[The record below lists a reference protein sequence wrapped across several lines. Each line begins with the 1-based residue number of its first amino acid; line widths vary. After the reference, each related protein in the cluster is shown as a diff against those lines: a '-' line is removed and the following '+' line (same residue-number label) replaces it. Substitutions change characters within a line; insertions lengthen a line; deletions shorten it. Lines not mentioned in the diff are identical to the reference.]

1 MSNCNTILSVLTSN
15 GSDQKQRYL
24 NALQPENIRLND
36 FELTDWVLFA
46 HNFSEYV
53 NYFETSNS
61 QTPSGN
67 WKPFFDFFKWNGEK
81 PSIENQLKLDRVKKE
96 LADLIEENK
105 KGYAITPHL
114 TLFLTF
120 LMLLENSKKRY
131 NNLTKRH
138 LDLYYSQ
145 ILHIDKLP
153 ATPDKV
159 YLIFELAKNALQ
171 EKIETKTGFDG
182 GKDALGKTRTYYSN
196 NELIANKTVVSSLKN
211 IYNDIDEKKITASPV
226 ANSYDGLGAAF
237 PDKNNTQWWPF
248 GYIDKTGVLPKL
260 PNPALG
266 FAVASPILLLS
277 EGKRSIQMSFT
288 FQNNI
293 TAITSAIIKE
303 CLSLQLTTA
312 KKWLEVAEIASSL
325 PIKSGSTYTTS
336 VSGKTMKIAFLLD
349 ENADA
354 ITGYDAKI
362 YGEEFAT
369 NLPVAKF
376 NLDIT
381 KVNGYDLYKLLA
393 ENKLENII
401 INIDVQNIKNA
412 VLENDFGS
420 INAAKPFF
428 PFSPQP
434 VDNSNFLVKYSEAF
448 TKKWENIS
456 IDVLWKNTPVDFV
469 EHYKAYKTT
478 ALNTISVGAF
488 KSSVLNASNGFIS
501 TGGIVT
507 ANSYFQY
514 QPAILSN
521 NIWQNYGSAATL
533 FTATNPFKTTLNITN
548 SNFITEKNG
557 QLKLTLTKSF
567 LHKLYPK
574 IYALA
579 LSTDDANVVIPN
591 EPYTPLAEN
600 LVLNYTASETTKFSV
615 TVGETLEGIY
625 TKNEARLFHIHPFG
639 YSEEHSYLKSLLDYV
654 ENGNSYLFPTYCK
667 GGELFIGLE
676 NVPELQQITL
686 LFQVLEGSENP
697 TTLSFT
703 GKQKIEWSVLGN
715 NEWRILNPSDILG
728 NETDNLL
735 QSGILKFNLPKEATQ
750 NNTRLPKNYIWLKA
764 KMHKK
769 FDVVCKIT
777 GIHAQAV
784 LAAFQDNANDLSHLK
799 TGLEAGTISKLLQR
813 LSNVKSVTQPYNSFG
828 YKPVESSEDYYRRIS
843 ERLRHK
849 NRAVTMWD
857 YEHIVLQKFP
867 ELYKVKCLNHTCDDS
882 YQSPGNVTLVVIPD
896 TVNKNVFDIY
906 QPRVSTATLNKVKK
920 HIDQLNSMHVTT
932 FVINPKYEEVQVDL
946 KVKFKPGYDENFYM
960 QQLNAD
966 IIKFLSPW
974 ALDKNIPITFGVT
987 IHSSM
992 LINYIE
998 KLGYVDYLQ
1007 DVKLLKNG
1015 VLSDKAAVPS
1025 NPKSILVSAKS
1036 HVISTNV
1043 THCTVKTIE
1052 PQEECQL

>member
-96 LADLIEENK
+96 LTDLIEENK

-138 LDLYYSQ
+138 LDFYYSQ

-171 EKIETKTGFDG
+171 EKIEAKTGFDG
-182 GKDALGKTRTYYSN
+182 GKDTLGKTRTYYTN
-196 NELIANKTVVSSLKN
+196 NELIANKTVVSLLKN

-260 PNPALG
+260 PNPTLG
-266 FAVASPILLLS
+266 FAVASPILFLS

-288 FQNNI
+288 FQNDI

-312 KKWLEVAEIASSL
+312 KKWLEVTEIALSL

-354 ITGYDAKI
+354 ISGYDAKV

-381 KVNGYDLYKLLA
+381 KANGYDLYKLLA
-393 ENKLENII
+393 ENKLENIV

-412 VLENDFGS
+412 VLENDNGS

-428 PFSPQP
+428 AFSPQP
-434 VDNSNFLVKYSEAF
+434 VDSSNFLIKYNEAF
-448 TKKWENIS
+448 TKKWENIN
-456 IDVLWKNTPVDFV
+456 IDILWKNTPVDFV

-533 FTATNPFKTTLNITN
+533 FTATNPFKTTLNIAN

-600 LVLNYTASETTKFSV
+600 LILNYTASETTKFSV

-625 TKNEARLFHIHPFG
+625 TKNKAKLFHIHPFG
-639 YSEEHSYLKSLLDYV
+639 YSEEHSYLKSILDYA
-654 ENGNSYLFPTYCK
+654 ENKDSYLLPTYCK

-676 NVPELQQITL
+676 NVQELQQITL

-697 TTLSFT
+697 TTPSFT

-777 GIHAQAV
+777 GIHSQAV

-813 LSNVKSVTQPYNSFG
+813 LSNIKSVTQPYNSFG

-932 FVINPKYEEVQVDL
+932 YVINPKYEEVQVDL

-960 QQLNAD
+960 QELNAD

-987 IHSSM
+987 IHSSL

-1007 DVKLLKNG
+1007 DIKLLKNG
-1015 VLSDKAAVPS
+1015 VLSDKAAVPT
-1025 NPKSILVSAKS
+1025 NPKSILVSAKN

-1043 THCTVKTIE
+1043 TQCTVKTIE

>member
-96 LADLIEENK
+96 LTDLIEENK

-138 LDLYYSQ
+138 LDFYYTQ

-171 EKIETKTGFDG
+171 EKIETNTGFDG

-211 IYNDIDEKKITASPV
+211 IYNDIDEKKITASAV

-312 KKWLEVAEIASSL
+312 KKWLEVAEISSSL

-336 VSGKTMKIAFLLD
+336 VSGKTMT
-349 ENADA
+349 
-354 ITGYDAKI
+354 ITGYDAKV

-381 KVNGYDLYKLLA
+381 KANGYDLYKLLA

-654 ENGNSYLFPTYCK
+654 ENENSYLFPTYCK

-676 NVPELQQITL
+676 NVKELQQITL

-697 TTLSFT
+697 TTPSFT

-769 FDVVCKIT
+769 FDVVCKVT
-777 GIHAQAV
+777 GIHSQAV

-813 LSNVKSVTQPYNSFG
+813 LSNVKSVTQPYNSFD

-946 KVKFKPGYDENFYM
+946 KVKFKPGFDENFYM

-987 IHSSM
+987 IHSSL

-1043 THCTVKTIE
+1043 TQCTVKTIE

>member
-96 LADLIEENK
+96 LTDLIEENK

-138 LDLYYSQ
+138 LDFYYSQ

-171 EKIETKTGFDG
+171 EKVEAKTGFDG
-182 GKDALGKTRTYYSN
+182 GKDTLGKTRTYYTN
-196 NELIANKTVVSSLKN
+196 NELIANKTVVSLLKN

-260 PNPALG
+260 PNPTLG
-266 FAVASPILLLS
+266 FAVVSPILFLS

-288 FQNNI
+288 FQNDI

-325 PIKSGSTYTTS
+325 AIKSGSTYTTS

-354 ITGYDAKI
+354 ITGYDAKV

-381 KVNGYDLYKLLA
+381 KANGYDLYKLLA
-393 ENKLENII
+393 ENKLENIV

-412 VLENDFGS
+412 VLENDYGS

-428 PFSPQP
+428 AFSPQP
-434 VDNSNFLVKYSEAF
+434 VDSSNFLIKYNEAF
-448 TKKWENIS
+448 TKKWENIN
-456 IDVLWKNTPVDFV
+456 IDILWKNTPVDFV

-533 FTATNPFKTTLNITN
+533 FTATNPFKTTLNIAN

-600 LVLNYTASETTKFSV
+600 LILNYTASETTKFSV

-625 TKNEARLFHIHPFG
+625 TKNKAKLFHIHPFG
-639 YSEEHSYLKSLLDYV
+639 YSEEHSYLKSILDYA
-654 ENGNSYLFPTYCK
+654 ENKDSYLLPTYCK

-676 NVPELQQITL
+676 NVQELQQITL

-697 TTLSFT
+697 TTPSFT

-777 GIHAQAV
+777 GIHSQAV

-799 TGLEAGTISKLLQR
+799 TGIEAGTISKLLQR
-813 LSNVKSVTQPYNSFG
+813 LSNVKSVTQPYNSFD

-920 HIDQLNSMHVTT
+920 HIDQLNSMHITT
-932 FVINPKYEEVQVDL
+932 YVINPKYEEVQVDL

-960 QQLNAD
+960 QELNAD

-987 IHSSM
+987 IHSSL

-1015 VLSDKAAVPS
+1015 VLSDKAAVPT
-1025 NPKSILVSAKS
+1025 NPKSILVSAKN

-1043 THCTVKTIE
+1043 TQCTVKTIE

>member
-53 NYFETSNS
+53 NYFETSNP
-61 QTPSGN
+61 QKPSGD
-67 WKPFFDFFKWNGEK
+67 WKPFFDFFKWNGDK

-96 LADLIEENK
+96 LADLISENK
-105 KGYAITPHL
+105 KEYAITPHL

-138 LDLYYSQ
+138 LDFYYNQ

-159 YLIFELAKNALQ
+159 YLIFELAKNASQ
-171 EKIETKTGFDG
+171 EKIETKTCFDG
-182 GKDALGKTRTYYSN
+182 GKDALGKPRNYYSS

-211 IYNDIDEKKITASPV
+211 IYNDVDTKKIKASPI
-226 ANSYDGLGAAF
+226 ANSYDGLGKAF
-237 PDKNNTQWWPF
+237 PDKNNIQWWPF
-248 GYIDKTGVLPKL
+248 GYIDKTGLLPEL
-260 PNPALG
+260 PNVAFG
-266 FAVASPILLLS
+266 FAVASPILILA
-277 EGKRSIQMSFT
+277 EGKRSIQFSFT

-293 TAITSAIIKE
+293 TAITTAIIKE
-303 CLSLQLTTA
+303 CLSIQLTTA
-312 KKWLEVAEIASSL
+312 KKWLEVTEISSSL
-325 PIKSGSTYTTS
+325 TIKSDAVYTTS

-349 ENADA
+349 ENTDA
-354 ITGYDAKI
+354 ITGYDPKV

-369 NLPVAKF
+369 HLPVAKF

-381 KVNGYDLYKLLA
+381 KTNGYDLYKSLA
-393 ENKLENII
+393 QNKLENIV
-401 INIDVQNIKNA
+401 INIDVQNIKSA
-412 VLENDFGS
+412 VLENDNGS

-434 VDNSNFLVKYSEAF
+434 VPGSNLLIKYNEAF
-448 TKKWENIS
+448 SKKWENVNVDI
-456 IDVLWKNTPVDFV
+456 LWKNTPVNFV
-469 EHYKAYKTT
+469 EHYKAYKTSSV
-478 ALNTISVGAF
+478 NTISVNDF
-488 KSSVLNASNGFIS
+488 KTSVFDGTTFVT

-507 ANSYFQY
+507 SNNYFQY
-514 QPAILSN
+514 KSSILSN
-521 NIWQNYGSAATL
+521 NIWQDYGAAAVL
-533 FTATNPFKTTLNITN
+533 FTTSNPFKTSLNISNTN
-548 SNFITEKNG
+548 YITDKNG
-557 QLKLTLTKSF
+557 QIRLTLTTSF
-567 LHKLYPK
+567 LHDLYPK

-579 LSTDDANVVIPN
+579 LSVKSKDVVIPN
-591 EPYTPLAEN
+591 EPYTPLVES
-600 LVLNYTASETTKFSV
+600 LVLNYTASETTKFSA
-615 TVGETLEGIY
+615 TGAETLEGIY
-625 TKNEARLFHIHPFG
+625 TQNKAKLFQIHPFG
-639 YSEEHSYLKSLLDYV
+639 YAEEHSYLKSLLDYV
-654 ENGNSYLFPTYCK
+654 ENEKSYLLPTYCK

-676 NVPELQQITL
+676 NVQELQQITL

-697 TTLSFT
+697 TAASFT

-715 NEWRILNPSDILG
+715 NEWRILNYSDILL

-764 KMHKK
+764 KMHKQY
-769 FDVVCKIT
+769 DVVCKII
-777 GIHAQAV
+777 GIHSQAV
-784 LAAFQDNANDLSHLK
+784 LASFQNNANDLAHLN
-799 TGLEAGTISKLLQR
+799 TGLKAGTISKLLQR
-813 LSNVKSVTQPYNSFG
+813 LSNVKSVAQPYNSFD
-828 YKPVESSEDYYRRIS
+828 YKPEEANEDYYRRIS

-867 ELYKVKCLNHTCDDS
+867 EFYKVKCLNHTCNCS

-896 TVNKNVFDIY
+896 TVNKNVFDIF

-932 FVINPKYEEVQVDL
+932 YVINPLYEEVQVDL
-946 KVKFKPGYDENFYM
+946 KVKFKPGFDENFYL
-960 QQLNAD
+960 QELNAD

-974 ALDKNIPITFGVT
+974 ALDKNVPITFGVS
-987 IHSSM
+987 IHSSV

-1007 DVKLLKNG
+1007 DVKLLKDG
-1015 VLSDKAAVPS
+1015 ALSDKVVVPS

-1036 HVISTNV
+1036 HIISTDV
-1043 THCTVKTIE
+1043 KKCTVTTIE